1 MNIVL
6 YEPEIHSNTGNI
18 ARTCAIT
25 GSTLHLIKPLGFSL
39 EDKYLKRAGLDYWEF
54 LDLKIYE
61 NYQDFLENNQT
72 GTMYFLSTKGDV
84 SYTKKVYGENDY
96 LVFGPETRGLP
107 IEVMEPNWENVCKI
121 PMGEKFRSLNLSNA
135 VAIVLYEAL
144 RQGDFKGLK

>member
-25 GSTLHLIKPLGFSL
+25 GSKLHLIKPLGFSL

-54 LDLKIYE
+54 LDLIVYE
-61 NYQDFLENNQT
+61 NYQDFLDKNAGGN
-72 GTMYFLSTKGDV
+72 MYFLSTKGDV
-84 SYTKKVYGENDY
+84 AYTKKVFKENDY
-96 LVFGPETRGLP
+96 LIFGPETRGLP
-107 IEVMEPNWENVCKI
+107 LEIMEPNWQNVCKI
-121 PMGEKFRSLNLSNA
+121 PMGDKFRSLNLSNA

-144 RQGDFKGLK
+144 RQIDFKGLK